1 MRLLN
6 PEAAVLQ
13 GRNGDRDRSPRALV
27 RRNELDLS
35 ERDVFHRRH
44 VVEEG
49 GEVGKISLKRIRSAG
64 VRKCP

>member
-1 MRLLN
+1 MRILN

-13 GRNGDRDRSPRALV
+13 GRNGDRGRSPRALV
-27 RRNELDLS
+27 RRNELDLA

-49 GEVGKISLKRIRSAG
+49 GKVGKIPLRRG
-64 VRKCP
+64 